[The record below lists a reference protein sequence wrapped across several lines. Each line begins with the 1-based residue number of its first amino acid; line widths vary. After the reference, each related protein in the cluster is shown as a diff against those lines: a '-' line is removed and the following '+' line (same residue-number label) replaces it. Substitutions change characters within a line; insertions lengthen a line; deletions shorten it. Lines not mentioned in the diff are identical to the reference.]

1 MVFWQVNRYI
11 FRIVDHFC
19 TSQDIGPEYLSYLVL
34 VDNSNR

>member
-11 FRIVDHFC
+11 FRIFDYGR